1 LRGSDVLLP
10 DLLKQAQQ
18 FIADKAY
25 DAAKRVLEL
34 LEASQ
39 VEAARPRQIEKSS
52 GRMTKRYTSGV
63 I

>member
-1 LRGSDVLLP
+1 LP

-39 VEAARPRQIEKSS
+39 VEAVIPPRQIEKSR